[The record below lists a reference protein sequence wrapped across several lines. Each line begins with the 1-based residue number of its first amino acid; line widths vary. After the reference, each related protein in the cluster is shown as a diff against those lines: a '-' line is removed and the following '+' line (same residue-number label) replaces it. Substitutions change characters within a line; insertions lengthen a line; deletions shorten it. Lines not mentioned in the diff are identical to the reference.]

1 MPKSIQSAQPMS
13 QKKHSLVGGHADN
26 WNLQSELPSSYA
38 NNGNV
43 VVGVPPTSQFQIHG
57 GRMR

>member
-1 MPKSIQSAQPMS
+1 MS